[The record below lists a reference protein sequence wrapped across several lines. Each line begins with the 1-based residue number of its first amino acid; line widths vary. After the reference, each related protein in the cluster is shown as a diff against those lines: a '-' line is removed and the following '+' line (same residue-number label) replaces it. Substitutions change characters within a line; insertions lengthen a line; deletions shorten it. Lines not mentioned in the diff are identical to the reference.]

1 MQKDEYKHTENKLKF
16 IPKTPKKKKKKK
28 TSNSLTTRNV
38 DIF

>member
-16 IPKTPKKKKKKK
+16 IPKTQKKKKK
-28 TSNSLTTRNV
+28 TSNSLTTRNI

>member
-28 TSNSLTTRNV
+28 LLTV
-38 DIF
+38 

>member
-16 IPKTPKKKKKKK
+16 IPKTPKKK
-28 TSNSLTTRNV
+28 TSNSLTARNV

>member
-16 IPKTPKKKKKKK
+16 IPKTQKKKK